1 MTSLLCLGNFG
12 TGRKE
17 QYQVSQ
23 LMKEICSKDC
33 KLILG
38 LGNNIYPDGV
48 ETIDDESFLE
58 KFEIPYKIL
67 SLNLKFYNILENCDY
82 NLKNHLKIKLITLR
96 RVFDGLCHIIFT
108 VL

>member
-67 SLNLKFYNILENCDY
+67 LPKFKIL
-82 NLKNHLKIKLITLR
+82 
-96 RVFDGLCHIIFT
+96 
-108 VL
+108 